1 MKEDIL
7 QTKIRSE
14 LENLPINTEAR
25 VLYLLVEIRKV
36 LEHDNVHNSVLRFYG
51 DWVVHTKLDK
61 AFSQRIYD
69 ELQSEDS
76 RDGTNIL
83 NFERLKRELK
93 EFLEHYQLPT
103 ALVEIDD
110 LWTPFRE
117 KLIDILVDVPLV
129 RKQEKEVG
137 TFEFQRRDGTGVEF
151 RMKNERG
158 EVLGRMFI

>member
-7 QTKIRSE
+7 QTKIRRE

-83 NFERLKRELK
+83 NFERLKCELK

-103 ALVEIDD
+103 DLVGIDD
-110 LWTPFRE
+110 LWLPFRE

-129 RKQEKEVG
+129 RKKEMEVG